1 MSRSSIV
8 AQSKE
13 AERRVARAYHGRRLH
28 AGEWCGQGDVDV
40 VLSSKAIQVKH
51 RSNVAAYILE
61 GMQQAQEA
69 AKDREELGRLLGF
82 GSGTAWYDHVDVEPV
97 LVIVTKPGS
106 GRPSRMFQV
115 TEVFDND
122 QTDL

>member
-13 AERRVARAYHGRRLH
+13 AERRVARAFKARRLH
-28 AGEWCGQGDVDV
+28 AGEWCGAGDVDV
-40 VLSSKAIQVKH
+40 VHPAYAIQVKH

-69 AKDREELGRLLGF
+69 AKDTEELGRLLGN
-82 GSGTAWYDHVDVEPV
+82 GPKVQCYGAKPV

-115 TEVFDND
+115 TEVFD
-122 QTDL
+122 Q

>member
-13 AERRVARAYHGRRLH
+13 AERRVARAYGYDARRLH
-28 AGEWCGQGDVDV
+28 AGEWCGEGDVDV
-40 VLSSKAIQVKH
+40 IHPAKAIQVKH

-69 AKDREELGRLLGF
+69 AEDKKELGRLLGF
-82 GSGTAWYDHVDVEPV
+82 ESQALWYDQADIEPV

-122 QTDL
+122 

>member
-13 AERRVARAYHGRRLH
+13 AERRIARVYGGRRLH
-28 AGEWCGQGDVDV
+28 AGEWCGKGDVDV
-40 VLSSKAIQVKH
+40 IHPTKAIQVKH

-69 AKDREELGRLLGF
+69 AEDTKELGRLLGD
-82 GSGTAWYDHVDVEPV
+82 GPHVQCYGVKPV

-115 TEVFDND
+115 TEVFDNG
-122 QTDL
+122 DL